1 MSARLAVLAPTTE
14 PRGVGQRLA
23 GLVLRLMRWR
33 VVGTMPSVPRL
44 VVIVAPH
51 TSNWDFPV
59 GLACG
64 YGSGLL
70 SSWPYGFLAKQSLF
84 RWPLGHVLRAL
95 GGIAIDRSAP
105 NAVVDQMAA
114 VFAGR
119 ERFLLSVTPEGT
131 RKRTAFW
138 KSGFYHIAR
147 AAGVPLMPVAFDYGR
162 RECRFG
168 EVIVPTGDVEAD
180 LAVLRAFYAGV
191 TPMHPANAGEIRFRE

>member
-1 MSARLAVLAPTTE
+1 MLAPSTQVHGLT
-14 PRGVGQRLA
+14 QRLA
-23 GLVLRLMRWR
+23 NLVLRLMGWR
-33 VVGTMPSVPRL
+33 VVGVMPRVPKL

-51 TSNWDFPV
+51 TSNWDFPI

-70 SSWPYGFLAKQSLF
+70 SAWPYGFLAKDSLF
-84 RWPLGHVLRAL
+84 RWPLGPVLRAL
-95 GGIAIDRSAP
+95 GGIPIDRSASST
-105 NAVVDQMAA
+105 VVDQMAA

-119 ERFLLSVTPEGT
+119 ERFLLVVTPEGT

-147 AAGVPLMPVAFDYGR
+147 AAGVPIMPVAFDYGR

-168 EVIVPTGDVEAD
+168 EVIVPRGDVEAD
-180 LAVLRAFYAGV
+180 LEVLRAFYAGV
-191 TPMHPANAGEIRFRE
+191 TPKHPANAGEIRFRE

>member
-1 MSARLAVLAPTTE
+1 VLAPSTQA
-14 PRGVGQRLA
+14 RGLTQRGA
-23 GLVLRLMRWR
+23 NLVLRLMGWR
-33 VVGTMPSVPRL
+33 VVGVMPRAPKL

-51 TSNWDFPV
+51 TSNWDFPI

-70 SSWPYGFLAKQSLF
+70 PRWPHGFLAKNSLF
-84 RWPLGHVLRAL
+84 RGPLGSVLRAL
-95 GGIAIDRSAP
+95 GGISIDRGAP
-105 NAVVDQMAA
+105 GAVVDQMAA

-131 RKRTAFW
+131 RKRAAVW

-147 AAGVPLMPVAFDYGR
+147 AAGVPIMPIAFDYRR

-180 LAVLRAFYAGV
+180 LERLRAFYAGV
-191 TPMHPANAGEIRFRE
+191 TPRHPANAGEIRFRE

>member
-1 MSARLAVLAPTTE
+1 VLAPSTQVHGLT
-14 PRGVGQRLA
+14 QRLA
-23 GLVLRLMRWR
+23 NLVLRLMGWR
-33 VVGTMPSVPRL
+33 VVGVMPRVPKL

-51 TSNWDFPV
+51 TSNWDFPI

-70 SSWPYGFLAKQSLF
+70 SAWPYGFLAKDSLF
-84 RWPLGHVLRAL
+84 RWPLGPVLRAL
-95 GGIAIDRSAP
+95 GGIPIDRSASST
-105 NAVVDQMAA
+105 VVDQMAA

-119 ERFLLSVTPEGT
+119 ERFLLVVTPEGT

-147 AAGVPLMPVAFDYGR
+147 AAGVPIMPVAFDYGR

-168 EVIVPTGDVEAD
+168 EVIVPRGDVEAD
-180 LAVLRAFYAGV
+180 LEVLRAFYAGV
-191 TPMHPANAGEIRFRE
+191 TPKHPANAGEIRFRE